1 MPLLVIGNRTGIR
14 PRAAGAVVDD
24 DKDNVDDDWEEDV
37 GDEDDYSK
45 QRGDV
50 TQIAIC
56 RHWSEEWEQNPPVRG
71 QQILQ
76 VNSSLQ

>member
-1 MPLLVIGNRTGIR
+1 MIMMTWPRLQFAGIGDDDDN
-14 PRAAGAVVDD
+14 VVDD
-24 DKDNVDDDWEEDV
+24 DDNGDDNGE
-37 GDEDDYSK
+37 GDHDND
-45 QRGDV
+45 DV

-76 VNSSLQ
+76 VSSSL

>member
-1 MPLLVIGNRTGIR
+1 MQFAGTGDDDDY
-14 PRAAGAVVDD
+14 VVDGD
-24 DKDNVDDDWEEDV
+24 DNGDDNEEDD
-37 GDEDDYSK
+37 GDDYD
-45 QRGDV
+45 DV

-76 VNSSLQ
+76 VSSSLQ

>member
-1 MPLLVIGNRTGIR
+1 MVMVKMIIASKEGN
-14 PRAAGAVVDD
+14 
-24 DKDNVDDDWEEDV
+24 
-37 GDEDDYSK
+37 
-45 QRGDV
+45 V